1 MGKSFILPSRVP
13 GRGIVEITY
22 ILVAPLLPIMPDY
35 GACEKV
41 KANQDHPVWRGERRA
56 SREPANQHNNTQT
69 KPATR
74 GQVSKTNQEEFK

>member
-41 KANQDHPVWRGERRA
+41 KANQDHPVWRGERRGVQPLTDRTLVA
-56 SREPANQHNNTQT
+56 SD
-69 KPATR
+69 K
-74 GQVSKTNQEEFK
+74 